1 MSCNS
6 DITAFLSQHRIAVAG
21 MSRSGNAPANA
32 IAKRLRTAGHVV
44 FGVNPRATSIDGEP
58 CYANLA
64 SIPGGVGAVM
74 IATPTDATA
83 DIIRQCIALHIRT
96 VWMHRSV
103 SGGSVDETAVDLARE
118 HGITC
123 IVGGCPLMFVEPV
136 DPFHGFMRWWL
147 QKTGRVPK

>member
-6 DITAFLSQHRIAVAG
+6 DISAFLSQHRIAVAG

-32 IAKRLRTAGHVV
+32 IAKRLRASGHMV
-44 FGVNPRATSIDGEP
+44 FGVNPRATAIDGEP

-64 SIPGGVGAVM
+64 SIPGGIGAVM
-74 IATPTDATA
+74 IATPQDAAA
-83 DIIRQCIALHIRT
+83 DIIRQCIALNIRY

-103 SGGSVDETAVDLARE
+103 SGGSVDEIAIDLARE

-136 DPFHGFMRWWL
+136 DPFHNVMRWWL